1 MILLGSE
8 NEELLEAPR
17 RFPLSSSS
25 LTKSPTPAPLLS
37 AGASPLLWLTEA
49 TKAVAPEQER
59 EQEQVEV
66 EQQKREREQEVEQ
79 ECRSAMTE
87 MHSDGHSNGMD
98 RQEREQEQ
106 QQLERE
112 QERERER
119 ELVRACPA
127 VDTLYLPD
135 LPDRP
140 CSALSEQTEIKLV
153 EEEIAAVLSG
163 ETEVLKEHNVLGY
176 VSECIGH
183 CHCHCLD
190 VTLIESNPPCHSVNF
205 YRIFPKPGVCMTS
218 DVLRSLNE
226 EVTKT
231 KLEKEREN
239 RKWSTFLQ
247 RPDRPVPKSKQQLE
261 AERRAANAYK
271 VKIVKSQP
279 REKSPMVSSLA

>member
-1 MILLGSE
+1 MGSE
-8 NEELLEAPR
+8 NEELVEAPR

-25 LTKSPTPAPLLS
+25 LTKSPTPPPLLS
-37 AGASPLLWLTEA
+37 ASASPLPWLTEA

-66 EQQKREREQEVEQ
+66 EQQQREREQEVEQ

-87 MHSDGHSNGMD
+87 MHSDGHSNGLD
-98 RQEREQEQ
+98 RQERELEQ

-119 ELVRACPA
+119 ELARAGPA

-176 VSECIGH
+176 VSECIG
-183 CHCHCLD
+183 HCHCLD

>member
-1 MILLGSE
+1 MGSE
-8 NEELLEAPR
+8 NEELVEAPR

-25 LTKSPTPAPLLS
+25 LTKSPTPPPLLS
-37 AGASPLLWLTEA
+37 ASASPLPWLTEA

-66 EQQKREREQEVEQ
+66 EQQQREREQEVEQ

-87 MHSDGHSNGMD
+87 MHSDGHSNGLD
-98 RQEREQEQ
+98 RQERELEQ

>member
-1 MILLGSE
+1 M
-8 NEELLEAPR
+8 EAPR

-25 LTKSPTPAPLLS
+25 LTKSPTPPPLLS
-37 AGASPLLWLTEA
+37 AGASPLPWLTEA

-66 EQQKREREQEVEQ
+66 EQQQWEQ

-87 MHSDGHSNGMD
+87 MHSDGHRNGLD
-98 RQEREQEQ
+98 RQERELEQ
-106 QQLERE
+106 QQLEPELERE

>member
-1 MILLGSE
+1 MASE
-8 NEELLEAPR
+8 HEELVEAPR

-25 LTKSPTPAPLLS
+25 LTKSPTPPPLLS
-37 AGASPLLWLTEA
+37 SAAASPLPLLTEA
-49 TKAVAPEQER
+49 TKAVATEQER
-59 EQEQVEV
+59 EQEQVEA
-66 EQQKREREQEVEQ
+66 EQEQEDEVEQ
-79 ECRSAMTE
+79 KCRSAMTE
-87 MHSDGHSNGMD
+87 MHSDGHSNGLD
-98 RQEREQEQ
+98 RQQREQEQ
-106 QQLERE
+106 QQE
-112 QERERER
+112 QERKG

-176 VSECIGH
+176 VSECI
-183 CHCHCLD
+183 CHRLD
-190 VTLIESNPPCHSVNF
+190 VTLIESNPLCHSVNF

>member
-1 MILLGSE
+1 MGSE
-8 NEELLEAPR
+8 NEELVEAPR

-25 LTKSPTPAPLLS
+25 LTKSPTPPPLLS
-37 AGASPLLWLTEA
+37 GGASPLPWLTEA

-66 EQQKREREQEVEQ
+66 EQQQREREQEVEQ

-87 MHSDGHSNGMD
+87 MHSDGHSNGLD
-98 RQEREQEQ
+98 RQERELEQ

-112 QERERER
+112 QKRERER

>member
-1 MILLGSE
+1 MGSE
-8 NEELLEAPR
+8 NEELVEAPR

-25 LTKSPTPAPLLS
+25 LTKSPTPPPLLS
-37 AGASPLLWLTEA
+37 GGASPLPWLTEA

-66 EQQKREREQEVEQ
+66 EQQQREREQEVEQ

-87 MHSDGHSNGMD
+87 MHSDGHSNGLD
-98 RQEREQEQ
+98 RQERELEQ

-112 QERERER
+112 QERER